1 MKYKNWDKILFQ
13 TGFYSVADSKD
24 ILNNLMNSI
33 LEELDFLD
41 FKEFENLVVFIEDL
55 FHNRSLLN
63 VELLIFTDN
72 TTVEEWYY
80 RGT

>member
-1 MKYKNWDKILFQ
+1 M
-13 TGFYSVADSKD
+13 S
-24 ILNNLMNSI
+24 SI
-33 LEELDFLD
+33 LEELEFSD

>member
-13 TGFYSVADSKD
+13 TGVYSVADSKD